1 MNWSRLVAK
10 QHIDKK
16 IGNKYR
22 KLIELSRKQLTHIA
36 ERLSNPT
43 SRLESTLFVF
53 RNWRIK
59 QVINSIVWH
68 KQRSAGA
75 NSIKEMIDEFT
86 YIENDDTDWKDVGSE
101 EMDYIKL
108 VLNGLHD
115 ISDYIQLLN
124 EEPTC
129 HK

>member
-1 MNWSRLVAK
+1 MAK
-10 QHIDKK
+10 KQIDKT
-16 IGNKYR
+16 ISNKYW
-22 KLIELSRKQLTHIA
+22 KLIRLARKQLSHIA

-43 SRLESTLFVF
+43 TRLDATLFVF

-59 QVINSIVWH
+59 QVINAIVWH
-68 KQRSAGA
+68 KQRTAGA

-86 YIENDDTDWKDVGSE
+86 YIENDDIDWTGVGSE

-115 ISDYIQLLN
+115 ISDYIQLLS

>member
-1 MNWSRLVAK
+1 MPK
-10 QHIDKK
+10 IHIDKTLSK
-16 IGNKYR
+16 KYW
-22 KLIELSRKQLTHIA
+22 KLIALSRKQLLFIA

-43 SRLESTLFVF
+43 SKLDSFLFLV

-68 KQRSAGA
+68 KRRSAGA
-75 NSIKEMIDEFT
+75 NAIKEMIEEFD
-86 YIENDDTDWKDVGSE
+86 YIENDSTQWDGVGKE
-101 EMDYIKL
+101 EMDYIRL

-115 ISDYIQLLN
+115 ISDYVQLLN